1 MPGRLVASPDARAV
15 ARLIELV
22 RRELNLD
29 LRLYKDRYVW
39 PRVMRRMRA
48 SGESDLAT
56 YVERLHADPRE
67 RRRLLD
73 SLTIKVTSFFR
84 NPETFQALSHRILPA
99 VVADKARTG
108 SRAIRLW
115 SAGCATGEE
124 VYSIAMCLLEAL
136 AATRTPVRPM
146 IFATDVD
153 PAALAVAKAGRYPAD
168 GVRAVPTKLREQYF
182 TRDGATYRVESA
194 LRRLIFFKV
203 HSILDAPPF
212 SRIDVVVL
220 RNVLIYMQPSLQR
233 RVLQLLHRALNP
245 GGFLILGKVE
255 GLGREAERLFE
266 PVHLAERIFRR
277 PQPLEETPAWDGLI
291 P

>member
-1 MPGRLVASPDARAV
+1 VAVRQPASADPRAV
-15 ARLIELV
+15 ARLVDLV
-22 RRELNLD
+22 RRELGLD

-39 PRVMRRMRA
+39 PRVTRRMRA
-48 SGESDLAT
+48 SGESSLPD
-56 YVERLHADPRE
+56 YVDRLQADPWE

-84 NPETFQALSHRILPA
+84 NPETFHALSSRVLPA
-99 VVADKARTG
+99 VVADKAQTG

-124 VYSIAMCLLEAL
+124 AYSIAICLLEAL
-136 AATRTPVRPM
+136 AATRPPVRPM
-146 IFATDVD
+146 IFATDID
-153 PAALAVAKAGRYPAD
+153 RGALAVAKAGRYAA
-168 GVRAVPTKLREQYF
+168 GALRAVPPSLRERYF
-182 TRDGATYRVESA
+182 AREGAAFRAGPA

-203 HSILDAPPF
+203 HNLLEPPPF

-220 RNVLIYMQPSLQR
+220 RNVLIYMQPPLQR

-255 GLGREAERLFE
+255 TIGREMDRLFE
-266 PVHLAERIFRR
+266 PVQLVERIFRR
-277 PQPLEETPAWDGLI
+277 PARAGEDHGWAG
-291 P
+291 

>member
-1 MPGRLVASPDARAV
+1 MSGPLAVSPDPRAV

-29 LRLYKDRYVW
+29 LGLYKDRYVW
-39 PRVMRRMRA
+39 PRVTRRMRA
-48 SGESDLAT
+48 SGESDLGT
-56 YVERLHADPRE
+56 YVDRLHVDPRE
-67 RRRLLD
+67 RRRFLD
-73 SLTIKVTSFFR
+73 SLTVKVTSFFR
-84 NPETFQALSHRILPA
+84 NPETFHALSQRILPA

-108 SRAIRLW
+108 SRAIRMW

-124 VYSIAMCLLEAL
+124 AYSIAICLLESL
-136 AATRTPVRPM
+136 ATTRAPVRPM

-153 PAALAVAKAGRYPAD
+153 RAALAVAKAGRYPAD
-168 GVRAVPTKLREQYF
+168 AVRSVPPKLREQYF
-182 TRDGATYRVESA
+182 SREGVTCRVEPV

-203 HSILDAPPF
+203 HSILDPPPF

-220 RNVLIYMQPSLQR
+220 RNVLIYMQPSLRR

-255 GLGREAERLFE
+255 GLGREAERLFQ
-266 PVHLAERIFRR
+266 PVHLVERIFRR
-277 PQPLEETPAWDGLI
+277 PRPAEDLPAGDSLI